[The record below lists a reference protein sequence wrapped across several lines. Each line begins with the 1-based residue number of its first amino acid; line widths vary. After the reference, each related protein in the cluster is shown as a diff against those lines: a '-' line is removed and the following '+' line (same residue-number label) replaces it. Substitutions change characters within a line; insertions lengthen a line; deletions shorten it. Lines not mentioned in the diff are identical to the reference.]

1 MNANDSV
8 RPPWILPAIVIGQV
22 LATSTWFAG
31 NAVARDISLLWS
43 RGDSVGQ
50 ITLMVQL
57 GFIAG
62 TLVVATT
69 GLSDIM
75 SGRRLF
81 LISAWLAAGTNGA
94 ILCAPSSY
102 WFVLTCRFLTG
113 MALAGVYP
121 VGMKIAAGWY
131 AAGLGRAL
139 GYLVGAL
146 VLGTSLT
153 HLARAMPLGS
163 QWHYAIVASSVAAV
177 VGGLIVSLVPDGP
190 HLSRTAFPGRQ
201 NLSRGR
207 GQRLRLHELNQAMAK
222 PDFRRAAFAY
232 FGHMWELY
240 TFWAFMPR
248 WIQTL
253 ELAPAKTSFYC
264 FVVIAVGMIG
274 CVAGGLAAERYSS
287 RSVARTYLAISAGCC
302 LISPVMYG
310 INPWLLLIFLIVW
323 GIAVVGDSPQLSS
336 LNALAAPRAIVG
348 SALTATTCIGFSIT
362 VVSLLVLDALSA
374 ALDPR
379 YLFVPLA
386 VGPAFGYWYLRA
398 SKQ

>member
-1 MNANDSV
+1 MNPDERV
-8 RPPWILPAIVIGQV
+8 RPRWILPAIVIGQV

-31 NAVARDISLLWS
+31 NAVARDISLLWA

-62 TLVVATT
+62 TLVVAMT
-69 GLSDIM
+69 GLSDILA
-75 SGRRLF
+75 GRRLF
-81 LISAWLAAGTNGA
+81 LISALLAAGTNGA
-94 ILCAPSSY
+94 MLGAPANY
-102 WFVLTCRFLTG
+102 WFVLACRFMTG

-139 GYLVGAL
+139 GFLVGAL

-153 HLARAMPLGS
+153 HLARAVPLGE
-163 QWHYAIVASSVAAV
+163 QWHYAILASSLAAI

-190 HLSRTAFPGRQ
+190 HLSRTAFPDRQ

-207 GQRLRLHELNQAMAK
+207 GQPLRLRELSQAMAK

-253 ELAPAKTSFYC
+253 ELSRPSHPF
-264 FVVIAVGMIG
+264 AV
-274 CVAGGLAAERYSS
+274 L
-287 RSVARTYLAISAGCC
+287 
-302 LISPVMYG
+302 
-310 INPWLLLIFLIVW
+310 W
-323 GIAVVGDSPQLSS
+323 
-336 LNALAAPRAIVG
+336 
-348 SALTATTCIGFSIT
+348 
-362 VVSLLVLDALSA
+362 
-374 ALDPR
+374 
-379 YLFVPLA
+379 
-386 VGPAFGYWYLRA
+386 
-398 SKQ
+398 

>member
-1 MNANDSV
+1 MNAIDTV
-8 RPPWILPAIVIGQV
+8 RPAWILPAIVMGQV

-69 GLSDIM
+69 GLSDSM

-81 LISAWLAAGTNGA
+81 LISALLAAVTNGA
-94 ILCAPSSY
+94 ILCAPTNY

-113 MALAGVYP
+113 LALAGVYP

-153 HLARAMPLGS
+153 HLARAVQLGS
-163 QWHYAIVASSVAAV
+163 QWHYAIVVSSLAAI
-177 VGGLIVSLVPDGP
+177 VGGLLVSLVPDGP
-190 HLSRTAFPGRQ
+190 HLSRGK
-201 NLSRGR
+201 S
-207 GQRLRLHELNQAMAK
+207 QRLRLQELSQAMAK

-248 WIQTL
+248 LIQTL
-253 ELAPAKTSFYC
+253 ELSPARTSFYC
-264 FVVIAVGMIG
+264 FVVIAAGMIG
-274 CVAGGLAAERYSS
+274 CVVGGVAAERYGS
-287 RSVARTYLAISAGCC
+287 RSVARTYLAISAVCC
-302 LISPVMYG
+302 LISPVIYSSQ
-310 INPWLLLIFLIVW
+310 PWLLMIFLIVW

-336 LNALAAPRAIVG
+336 LNALAAPREIVG

-374 ALDPR
+374 AIDPR
-379 YLFVPLA
+379 YLFVLLA
-386 VGPAFGYWYLRA
+386 PGPAFGYWCLRA
-398 SKQ
+398 PRK